1 MLISLSPFGNLS
13 RFVRQG
19 NRVHETVLL
28 LIDGDSIPCSG
39 TILAARSSVFETL
52 VRENYEVHLLGFNGM
67 AHQISQCLELMY
79 GGQIMLDSS
88 NIQAFLNF
96 SVQFEINELIN
107 LCAVWMENNN
117 LYLESEKILNEQ
129 DRSKCIDMISC
140 INFKKISENKNS
152 MMNQSIS
159 SDEEEYIDLEEICS
173 SFTDTTIETHHT
185 NGHTSTIVS
194 SKGRGRLA
202 AELSSLASPSS
213 TATVTTVP
221 ASTNSHDTDSQQTEP
236 SPGSNIRDGPGEWQ
250 KVPVPQTKIKTE
262 LILKNPVTQ
271 YKPNLAKWPHFS
283 PEDFLRLGS
292 PLCPYPE
299 FAKLEVG
306 IAWLANSEL
315 NIPQCQNLMDQFMAN
330 IDPLDLSD
338 RYISLLNDYM
348 NSWNVSFPPHFKKHI
363 KNCYVPDDPA
373 SDSKYFMHLWTLQKG
388 DLAEL
393 RSFNFVSFF
402 ATCPLCDKGTGENV
416 LKLVQQ
422 TPCYDLK
429 IDQYRRKKPKNG
441 IIYPVHFHSNSV
453 FHWLIKTGSGNRPVL
468 HSLITNNLQTVLDT
482 LKKHD
487 KLIVICLQLKT

>member
-1 MLISLSPFGNLS
+1 
-13 RFVRQG
+13 
-19 NRVHETVLL
+19 
-28 LIDGDSIPCSG
+28 
-39 TILAARSSVFETL
+39 
-52 VRENYEVHLLGFNGM
+52 
-67 AHQISQCLELMY
+67 
-79 GGQIMLDSS
+79 MLDSS
-88 NIQAFLNF
+88 NIAAFLKF
-96 SVQFEINELIN
+96 SVQFDIYELIN

-117 LYLESEKILNEQ
+117 LYRESEKILNET
-129 DRSKCIDMISC
+129 DRSKSLDIISC
-140 INFKKISENKNS
+140 INFKKIAGNKDS
-152 MMNQSIS
+152 MMNHQSIS

-185 NGHTSTIVS
+185 NGHTSTTVS
-194 SKGRGRLA
+194 SKGHGRLA
-202 AELSSLASPSS
+202 AELSSLASPAS
-213 TATVTTVP
+213 TVTVTASP
-221 ASTNSHDTDSQQTEP
+221 ASTVTAVPSPTNSQDTESHQTGP
-236 SPGSNIRDGPGEWQ
+236 SPGSDIRDGPGKWQ
-250 KVPVPQTKIKTE
+250 KVPQTKIKTQP
-262 LILKNPVTQ
+262 ILKNPVTQ

-315 NIPQCQNLMDQFMAN
+315 NTPQCQNLMDQFMAN

-393 RSFNFVSFF
+393 RNFNFVSFF
-402 ATCPLCDKGTGENV
+402 AACPLCDKGTGENV
-416 LKLVQQ
+416 MKLVQQ

-429 IDQYRRKKPKNG
+429 IDQYRRKKHKNG
-441 IIYPVHFHSNSV
+441 IVYPVHFHSNSV

-468 HSLITNNLQTVLDT
+468 HSLITNSLQTVLDT
-482 LKKHD
+482 LEKHD